1 MKINGIHPLPALM
14 LALLFA
20 LLPACGNQS
29 DAPVDGQLLLSV
41 EESKW
46 EVAPVANCTGSY
58 VPAIY
63 DGTPFRVTVL
73 DQFGLPRGNTTITVS
88 ATLTGNTSTG
98 PVVWLLADLNEDGR
112 FDDVD
117 GDGNYDSNGSTNLSE
132 EVIELF
138 PTSGFRELT
147 VNEYG
152 YLDFF
157 LMMDTAG
164 DLCEYAGF
172 VHISSGPLSALM
184 EFSVENP

>member
-20 LLPACGNQS
+20 LLSACGNQS

-46 EVAPVANCTGSY
+46 EIGPPAACTGSY
-58 VPAIY
+58 VPADY
-63 DGTPFRVTVL
+63 VGTPFRVTVL

-88 ATLTGNTSTG
+88 AVLTNNTSNV
-98 PVVWLLADLNEDGR
+98 PVVWLLSDINEDGR

-117 GDGNYDSNGSTNLSE
+117 GDGSYDSNGLTTLSE

-157 LMMDTAG
+157 LMMDGAG
-164 DLCEYAGF
+164 CEYAGS

-184 EFSVENP
+184 DFSVENP